1 MSIKNPDYKALA
13 ISSLCTALLQDIDA
27 DTRLIAAESLGKLQS
42 EYAIPALTQAM
53 LNDSNKNVR
62 QKAAEALGKIGEQSK
77 MTGDSRVINATNYYE
92 NISTGGGD
100 YIQGDYIN
108 MSQDLSQAA
117 SQIQSLL
124 EKLQQQGITVDVAQ
138 EQVAQ
143 DIANQA
149 KNSPKMRDKLVNW
162 GQSVG
167 NATITDVVKG
177 AVMLAIRSAGIPLP

>member
-13 ISSLCTALLQDIDA
+13 ISSLCTALLQDIDS

-42 EYAIPALTQAM
+42 EYAIPALTEAM

-62 QKAAEALGKIGEQSK
+62 QKAAEALGKIGEQPK
-77 MTGDSRVINATNYYE
+77 MTGDRIINTQNYYE
-92 NISTGGGD
+92 NVDTGGGN
-100 YIQGDYIN
+100 YIQGDCIN

-149 KNSPKMRDKLVNW
+149 KNDPKMRDKLVNW

-177 AVMLAIRSAGIPLP
+177 AVKLAIRS